1 MTDVRDSIIDLLKTG
16 IFPYKDN
23 AFKRKEKETEEE
35 SKENKF
41 FKYIEN
47 ESDSINYNLLKEYF
61 NFEAPTVLTKKLYET
76 KDKKKKNDLVGLIK
90 VRWSNLK
97 DEIKE
102 MSKEKIEHE
111 KPDKIL
117 KIVEEILKFNKQK

>member
-61 NFEAPTVLTKKLYET
+61 NFEAPTVLAKKLYET

-111 KPDKIL
+111 KPDIIL

>member
-1 MTDVRDSIIDLLKTG
+1 MRDSIIDLLKTG

-61 NFEAPTVLTKKLYET
+61 NFEAPTVLAKKLYET

>member
-61 NFEAPTVLTKKLYET
+61 NFEAPTVLAKKLYET

>member
-47 ESDSINYNLLKEYF
+47 ESDSINYYLLKEYF
-61 NFEAPTVLTKKLYET
+61 NFEAPTVLAKK
-76 KDKKKKNDLVGLIK
+76 I
-90 VRWSNLK
+90 
-97 DEIKE
+97 I
-102 MSKEKIEHE
+102 
-111 KPDKIL
+111 
-117 KIVEEILKFNKQK
+117 

>member
-61 NFEAPTVLTKKLYET
+61 NFEAPTVLAKKLYET

-117 KIVEEILKFNKQK
+117 KIVEEILKFKKQK

>member
-61 NFEAPTVLTKKLYET
+61 NFEAPTVLGKKLYET